1 MKTSASRSE
10 DGGVALSSIVFPSLI
25 GRSLKDENGRE
36 IGRIVSFIIDSS
48 GEVRE
53 VLAEN
58 KNEEFTKYSVER
70 IKVDQEEIFLV
81 PEVEK
86 RAENLCGKFPLIYKK
101 REILEKLFRNK
112 EIMPEIYESLSA
124 ELDKS
129 INEMRTEAQNL
140 LNEIERQIQFQ
151 ENMIKSLHLARTFL
165 EMEHGVGNVRDEIF
179 RQSLLSIIREIK
191 YASYRKMN
199 LLKTKERVIG
209 LALQAGKEGAEASTA
224 DSYVGQKPMIS
235 VRMADE

>member
-1 MKTSASRSE
+1 MKTPASRIE
-10 DGGVALSSIVFPSLI
+10 NGGVILSSMVFPSLI

-36 IGRIVSFIIDSS
+36 IGKIVSFIIDSS
-48 GEVRE
+48 GEVKE

-58 KNEEFTKYSVER
+58 KNEELTKYSVER
-70 IKVDQEEIFLV
+70 IKIDQEEVFLV
-81 PEVEK
+81 SEVEK
-86 RAENLCGKFPLIYKK
+86 RSENLCGRFPVVYKK

-129 INEMRTEAQNL
+129 INDMRAEAQSL
-140 LNEIERQIQFQ
+140 LNEVERQVQFQ

-165 EMEHGVGNVRDEIF
+165 EMEHGIGNVRDEFF
-179 RQSLLSIIREIK
+179 RQSLLSILREIK

-199 LLKTKERVIG
+199 LLKTKERILG
-209 LALQAGKEGAEASTA
+209 ITLQASKEGEASA
-224 DSYVGQKPMIS
+224 VDSYAGQKPVIS

>member
-1 MKTSASRSE
+1 M
-10 DGGVALSSIVFPSLI
+10 SSMVFPSLI

-36 IGRIVSFIIDSS
+36 IGKIVSFIIDSS
-48 GEVRE
+48 GEVKE
-53 VLAEN
+53 VLVES
-58 KNEEFTKYSVER
+58 KNEELTRYSAER
-70 IKVDQEEIFLV
+70 IKIDQEEVFLISD
-81 PEVEK
+81 VEK
-86 RAENLCGKFPLIYKK
+86 RAENLCRRFPVVYKK

-129 INEMRTEAQNL
+129 INDMMAEAQSL
-140 LNEIERQIQFQ
+140 LKEIECQVQFQ

-165 EMEHGVGNVRDEIF
+165 EMEHGIGNVKDEFF
-179 RQSLLSIIREIK
+179 RQSLLSILREIK

-199 LLKTKERVIG
+199 LLKTKERVSGIT
-209 LALQAGKEGAEASTA
+209 LQASKEGVEASTVDRYA
-224 DSYVGQKPMIS
+224 GQKPVIS

>member
-1 MKTSASRSE
+1 MS
-10 DGGVALSSIVFPSLI
+10 GLVFPSLI

-36 IGRIVSFIIDSS
+36 IGKIVSFIIDSS
-48 GEVRE
+48 GEVKE

-58 KNEEFTKYSVER
+58 KNEELTKYSVER
-70 IKVDQEEIFLV
+70 IKIDQEEVFLV
-81 PEVEK
+81 SEVDK
-86 RAENLCGKFPLIYKK
+86 RTEDLCGRFPVVYKK

-129 INEMRTEAQNL
+129 INEMRAEAQSL
-140 LNEIERQIQFQ
+140 LNEIERQVKFQ

-165 EMEHGVGNVRDEIF
+165 EMEHGIGNVRDEFF
-179 RQSLLSIIREIK
+179 RQSLLSILREIK

-199 LLKTKERVIG
+199 LLKTKERILG
-209 LALQAGKEGAEASTA
+209 ITMQASKEGVEASTV
-224 DSYVGQKPMIS
+224 DSYAGPKPVIS